1 MMKGPAEK
9 SHNPKSIGEYREFSS
24 MGSAT
29 SGYESRPEYIIPGD

>member
-9 SHNPKSIGEYREFSS
+9 GHNPESTGEHREFSS

-29 SGYESRPEYIIPGD
+29 SGHASRPEYIIAGN

>member
-9 SHNPKSIGEYREFSS
+9 SHNPKSIGEHREFSS

-29 SGYESRPEYIIPGD
+29 SEYESRPEYIIPGD